1 MTKTIERQIEP
12 KTSLAIGLVW
22 LFNITAII
30 GIGLGHQEWFI
41 EKTYVNMLL
50 YTVFLIALFPINSSR
65 NIFLFTLAFLIG
77 MSSEW
82 IGVHTSWLFGSYFYG
97 ENLGVKL
104 GGVPLLIG
112 VNWAV
117 LSLISADLVHKLNT
131 SKYTKALFA
140 ASIMVGLDLFMEYSA
155 ASLDFWYFEGGLAPL
170 KNYLSWFAV
179 AFVIQLLINDSYSYG
194 NRKYSLHLILS
205 QYAFFAAY
213 LLLQ

>member
-1 MTKTIERQIEP
+1 MIKTNERQIEP
-12 KTSLAIGLVW
+12 KTTLAIGLVW

-50 YTVFLIALFPINSSR
+50 YTVFLIALFPINNSR

-97 ENLGVKL
+97 ENLGIKL

-117 LSLISADLVHKLNT
+117 LSLISADLAHQLNT
-131 SKYTKALFA
+131 SKYIKALLA
-140 ASIMVGLDLFMEYSA
+140 ASLMVGLDLFMEYSA

-179 AFVIQLLINDSYSYG
+179 AFVIQLLINDIYSHG

>member
-1 MTKTIERQIEP
+1 MIKTNERQIEP
-12 KTSLAIGLVW
+12 KTTLAIGLVW

-50 YTVFLIALFPINSSR
+50 YTVFLIALFPINNSR

-82 IGVHTSWLFGSYFYG
+82 IGVNTSWLFGSYFYG

-117 LSLISADLVHKLNT
+117 LSLISADLVHQLNT
-131 SKYTKALFA
+131 SKYIKALLA
-140 ASIMVGLDLFMEYSA
+140 ASLMVGLDLFMEYSA

-179 AFVIQLLINDSYSYG
+179 AFVIQLLINDNYSHG

>member
-50 YTVFLIALFPINSSR
+50 YTVFLIALFPINGSR

-82 IGVHTSWLFGSYFYG
+82 IGVNTSWLFGSYFYG

-117 LSLISADLVHKLNT
+117 LSLISADLVHRLNT
-131 SKYTKALFA
+131 SKYIKALLA
-140 ASIMVGLDLFMEYSA
+140 ASLMVGLDLFMEYSA

-179 AFVIQLLINDSYSYG
+179 AFVIQLLINDNYSHG